1 METANFVICG
11 AGINGLTIA
20 RELLKKGHSDILI
33 FEKEPALGLHASGRN
48 SGVLH
53 AGIYY
58 APGSLR
64 AASCL
69 EGNRRMK
76 EYCRERNLPLSENGK
91 VIVAQDDSEIPTLHE
106 LHRRAEANGAK
117 VELIDERQLDE
128 IEPAAKTAGQA
139 LLSHST
145 AVVDPKQVLAA
156 MSQELAST
164 GKVKIIY
171 GAKFLG
177 RNPDGSVRTSLGSIG
192 CGFFINA
199 AGAHADTVARAFGAG
214 SGYMLVPFKGIYKK
228 LVPAKNDMVRGSIY
242 PVPNI
247 KNPFLGVH
255 FTRGVHEDVYL
266 GPTAIPALGR
276 ENYKICDDI
285 GLETLSILWRD
296 AKLFLL
302 NPKFRS
308 VALEEPKKYSFSHF
322 FKDAA
327 KLVKRLDPSDIMDS
341 PKSGIRPQ
349 LVNLKTNELVMDFV
363 IEKKPD
369 SLHILNAISPA
380 FTSSLSFS
388 EMVVRE
394 YLS

>member
-1 METANFVICG
+1 MEKASIVICG

-20 RELLKKGHSDILI
+20 RELVRTGHTDILI
-33 FEKEPALGLHASGRN
+33 FEKEPSLGLHASGRN

-64 AASCL
+64 ATSCL
-69 EGNRRMK
+69 EGNKRMK
-76 EYCRERNLPLSENGK
+76 DYCREKGLPLLENGK
-91 VIVAQDDSEIPTLHE
+91 VIVARDESELPTLRE
-106 LHRRAEANGAK
+106 LHTRALANGAK
-117 VELIDERQLDE
+117 VDLIDEKQLNE
-128 IEPAAKTAGQA
+128 IEPAARTTGQA
-139 LLSHST
+139 LLSHYT
-145 AVVDPKQVLAA
+145 AVVDPKRVLASLSEDLKA
-156 MSQELAST
+156 T
-164 GKVKIIY
+164 GKVKILY
-171 GAKFLG
+171 DTKFLG
-177 RNPDGSVRTSLGSIG
+177 RNPDKSVRTSRGSIG

-199 AGAHADTVARAFGAG
+199 AGAHADKVAQAFGAG
-214 SGYMLVPFKGIYKK
+214 HGYVLVPFKGIYKK
-228 LVPAKNDMVRGSIY
+228 LKPEKADMVRGSIY

-255 FTRGVHEDVYL
+255 FTRSVYGDVYL

-276 ENYKICDDI
+276 ENYKVFEDLS
-285 GLETLSILWRD
+285 LETLEILWRD
-296 AKLFLL
+296 AKLFFL

-322 FKDAA
+322 FADAA
-327 KLVKRLDPSDIMDS
+327 KLVKTLDPSDIMDS
-341 PKSGIRPQ
+341 PKAGIRPQ
-349 LVNLKTNELVMDFV
+349 LINLKTNELVMDFV
-363 IEKKPD
+363 IERKED

-394 YLS
+394 YVS